1 MEQVL
6 SRSILLLIC
15 TTVFF
20 PFFTVPPY
28 TTRRRFE
35 AIHSRGANWVTNLPG
50 FAKWTLWYLPMLCFR
65 AHKSWSSVQV
75 LCSCDGCIKTGC
87 RMHYCI
93 GCPWFPIFQLP
104 LPDACGGSS
113 VGHVW
118 WFVAANIPYNNLT
131 SHRSTPAACGTPI
144 QCTIY
149 TYTPDTSFAP
159 PTWCVSTHVQ

>member
-1 MEQVL
+1 MIVWL
-6 SRSILLLIC
+6 
-15 TTVFF
+15 TTAYSPTQLASGASTQSLDSPFDLYNGFF

-28 TTRRRFE
+28 TTRGRFE
-35 AIHSRGANWVTNLPG
+35 AIHSRGVNWVTNLPG

-93 GCPWFPIFQLP
+93 GSPWFPIFRLP

-118 WFVAANIPYNNLT
+118 WFVAANIPYNNWT
-131 SHRSTPAACGTPI
+131 SHRSTPAA
-144 QCTIY
+144 
-149 TYTPDTSFAP
+149 
-159 PTWCVSTHVQ
+159 